1 MAPEEGKGAG
11 GGSQGTVVH
20 LDDADAGAHER
31 ALRNV
36 GNLLDALD
44 DGSPVELVVHGPAI
58 AAVVRGAGSAES
70 LQALLGRGV
79 GVAACQNTMDREGI
93 RAQDLAEGVHTV
105 PSGIAQLVLR
115 QRQGWAYVRP

>member
-1 MAPEEGKGAG
+1 M
-11 GGSQGTVVH
+11 H
-20 LDDADAGAHER
+20 LDDADPDTHR
-31 ALRNV
+31 RVLRNV

-58 AAVVRGAGSAES
+58 AAVLAGADTAGA
-70 LQALLGRGV
+70 LQDLLGRGI

-93 RAQDLAEGVHTV
+93 RAGDLARGVHTV
-105 PSGIAQLVLR
+105 ASGIAQLVLR